1 MVNKTTENMI
11 RPLRILCVMSTLDR
25 GGAESMC
32 MNLYRHID
40 REIVQFDF
48 VKHTPDKG
56 AFEDEILSL
65 GGRIFAAP
73 RYKIYNHLSYTQW
86 WNHFLREH
94 PEYTIIHGH
103 FFTISS
109 VFFRAAHKAGRITV
123 GHSHCTKSPK
133 EGTSRRLVNCLGNL
147 LIDRIEE
154 NSDYCLA
161 CSQMAGEWVFPHKF
175 FHVLNNAIDC
185 KRFVA
190 DPEVARAVREEF
202 SLGDCLV
209 LGNVS
214 RFNLQKNPHGTLEI
228 FRLVHEKRP
237 DSKLLWVGDGPMR
250 AEVQEK
256 AKELGLQDDVVFA
269 GVRSDVERLLQAM
282 DAFVFPSFYEGL
294 GIAAVEAQAAGVRTF
309 CSDTIPREVAVTSL
323 CQFLSLN
330 SLSEWANKICK
341 ISEVS
346 PHSNMSEAI
355 IEAGFDIHSTAR
367 WLQDFYLEID
377 SKH

>member
-1 MVNKTTENMI
+1 MNSPI
-11 RPLRILCVMSTLDR
+11 RALCVFSTLDR

-40 REIVQFDF
+40 RNKVQFDF

-56 AFEDEILSL
+56 VFEEEILSL
-65 GGRIFAAP
+65 GGRIFEAP
-73 RYKIYNHLSYTQW
+73 RYRLYNHLSYTQW
-86 WNHFLREH
+86 WNRFLREH

-109 VFFRAAHKAGRITV
+109 VFFQAAHRAGRITI
-123 GHSHCTKSPK
+123 GHSHSTKSPK
-133 EGTSRRLVNCLGNL
+133 EGTSRRLANYLGNL

-161 CSQMAGEWVFPHKF
+161 CSQMAGEWVFPHKA

-190 DPEVARAVREEF
+190 NPEVARAVREEF
-202 SLGDCLV
+202 LLGDFLV

-214 RFNLQKNPHGTLEI
+214 RFNLPKNPHGTLEI

-237 DSKLLWVGDGPMR
+237 KSKLLWVGDGPMR
-250 AEVQEK
+250 EEVQEK
-256 AKELGLQDDVVFA
+256 AKGYGIGGDVIFT

-294 GIAAVEAQAAGVRTF
+294 GIVAVEAQAAGVITY
-309 CSDTIPREVAVTSL
+309 CSSEVPREAGVTDL
-323 CQFLSLN
+323 CHFQPLN
-330 SLSEWANKICK
+330 DLNAWA
-341 ISEVS
+341 
-346 PHSNMSEAI
+346 EAI
-355 IEAGFDIHSTAR
+355 AQLPAGETHPDMYDQIVKAGYDIHDTAK
-367 WLQDFYLEID
+367 WLQDFYLSID
-377 SKH
+377 SKQHTAEEKQ